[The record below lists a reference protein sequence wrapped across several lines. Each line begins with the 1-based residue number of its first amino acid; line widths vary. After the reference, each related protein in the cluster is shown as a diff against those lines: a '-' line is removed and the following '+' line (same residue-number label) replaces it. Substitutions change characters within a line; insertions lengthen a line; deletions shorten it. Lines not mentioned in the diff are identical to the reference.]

1 MIVLVDDSNN
11 AAYFNRKQV
20 CLRSE
25 TAGEIECEKDYQSVV
40 VKFREETNSLNNTV
54 ALNLAQMSDP
64 TRNASDICYYLM
76 GVDRQYFKMGKKSGV
91 LMPRA
96 KLDREKRDKY
106 EVIVKASEHCLCA
119 ADQESSQSETVSSP
133 CSSLMRVN
141 SFDPNDISQ
150 LRVKVLVQDVN
161 DNVPRFAKSF
171 YQIGVTP
178 DVEFGEVILDS
189 FVSRHIFHC
198 FYIPKS
204 CLKKNYK

>member
-1 MIVLVDDSNN
+1 MIVLVDENNN

-25 TAGEIECEKDYQSVV
+25 PVGEIECEKDYESVV
-40 VKFREETNSLNNTV
+40 VKFREEANPLNNTV

-64 TRNASDICYYLM
+64 TRTASDVCYYLM

-106 EVIVKASEHCLCA
+106 EVIVKASEHCSCA
-119 ADQESSQSETVSSP
+119 VADQESTSQSETTSIASSP
-133 CSSLMRVN
+133 CGSLTRVVN
-141 SFDPNDISQ
+141 SFDANDMSQ
-150 LRVKVLVQDVN
+150 MRVKVLVQDVN

-189 FVSRHIFHC
+189 FVSREIT
-198 FYIPKS
+198 IP
-204 CLKKNYK
+204 